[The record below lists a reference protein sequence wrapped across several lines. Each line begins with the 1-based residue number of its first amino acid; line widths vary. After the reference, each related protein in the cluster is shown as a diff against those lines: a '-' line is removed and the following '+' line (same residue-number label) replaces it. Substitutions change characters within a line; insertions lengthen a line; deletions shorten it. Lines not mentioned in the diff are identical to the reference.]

1 MKISLKTSVELYK
14 EFASVPP
21 FVTSGHRKKPAA
33 RLRLVPSFRIHGTYI
48 QVLTHSDDED
58 KFEGVNVGDH
68 CISFD
73 DGDDIFLWTL
83 AVNCSE

>member
-1 MKISLKTSVELYK
+1 MQMKISLKTSVVLYK

-21 FVTSGHRKKPAA
+21 FVTRGHKMKPAA

-48 QVLTHSDDED
+48 HALTDIEDED

-68 CISFD
+68 CIS
-73 DGDDIFLWTL
+73 L
-83 AVNCSE
+83 